1 MDLLSDVVNKVF
13 KEIPPVILFNEEDA
27 NIIIS
32 HKEVLLSITDKL
44 VKDFYDVLFAH
55 PATAAVFREGER
67 PIREGT
73 LRDWWIRTV
82 SGPFNEEYWKW
93 QAYVGVVH
101 FRRNISNSM
110 MMGMW
115 AWIVGQVTYLLMG
128 KMPNEELARL
138 QWALLRLAVTNAS
151 LTVAGYEGLMEKGF
165 AEEAGADT
173 QLIRTIVALKAQE
186 MQRPRV

>member
-27 NIIIS
+27 NIIIR
-32 HKEVLLSITDKL
+32 HKEALLSITDKL
-44 VKDFYDVLFAH
+44 VKDFYDMLFAH

-67 PIREGT
+67 AIREKS

-82 SGPFNEEYWKW
+82 SGPFNEEYWRW
-93 QAYVGVVH
+93 QAFVGVVH

-128 KMPNEELARL
+128 KIPNEELARL
-138 QWALLRLAVTNAS
+138 QGALLRLAVINAS

-165 AEEAGADT
+165 AEEAGVDT
-173 QLIRTIVALKAQE
+173 QLIRTIVTLKAQE

>member
-1 MDLLSDVVNKVF
+1 MDLLSDVVNNVF
-13 KEIPPVILFNEEDA
+13 KEIPPVTLFNEEDA
-27 NIIIS
+27 KIIIS
-32 HKEVLLSITDKL
+32 HKEALLSITDKL

-82 SGPFNEEYWKW
+82 SGPFNEEYWRW

-115 AWIVGQVTYLLMG
+115 AWIAGQVTYLLMG

-151 LTVAGYEGLMEKGF
+151 LTVAGYEGLMERGF

>member
-13 KEIPPVILFNEEDA
+13 KEIPPIILFNEEDA
-27 NIIIS
+27 NIIVR
-32 HKEVLLSITDKL
+32 HKETLLSITDKL

-67 PIREGT
+67 AIREKDM
-73 LRDWWIRTV
+73 RDWWIRTV
-82 SGPFNEEYWKW
+82 NGPFNEEYWRW
-93 QAYVGVVH
+93 QAFVGIVH

-128 KMPNEELARL
+128 KIHNEELARL
-138 QWALLRLAVTNAS
+138 QWALLKLAVTNAS

-165 AEEAGADT
+165 AEETGVDT
-173 QLIRTIVALKAQE
+173 QLIRTIVMLKAQE

>member
-1 MDLLSDVVNKVF
+1 MDLLSDVTNNVF

-27 NIIIS
+27 NIIIR
-32 HKEVLLSITDKL
+32 HKEALLSITDKL
-44 VKDFYDVLFAH
+44 VKDFYDILFAH

-67 PIREGT
+67 AIREKDM
-73 LRDWWIRTV
+73 RDWWIRTV
-82 SGPFNEEYWKW
+82 SGPFNEEYWRW
-93 QAYVGVVH
+93 QAFVGIVH

-128 KMPNEELARL
+128 KIPNEELARL
-138 QWALLRLAVTNAS
+138 HGALLRLAVTNAS
-151 LTVAGYEGLMEKGF
+151 LTVAGYEGLMERGF
-165 AEEAGADT
+165 AEEAGVDT
-173 QLIRTIVALKAQE
+173 QLIRTIVTLKAQE